1 MKLTIIFLAWAGS
14 GLLIA
19 GSFSLLRAYQKRKQ
33 KQFFHGYDGVY
44 EFEDVS
50 RSKGNGFPS
59 RLKEWK
65 YFEKMEDQL

>member
-1 MKLTIIFLAWAGS
+1 MKLTLFFLAWAGS

-19 GSFSLLRAYQKRKQ
+19 SSFSLLRSYQKRKQ
-33 KQFFHGYDGVY
+33 KQFFHGYDGLY

-50 RSKGNGFPS
+50 QKGREGFPT

-65 YFEKMEDQL
+65 YFEKMEDQI

>member
-1 MKLTIIFLAWAGS
+1 MKLTLFFLAWAGS

-33 KQFFHGYDGVY
+33 KPFHGYDGQY

-50 RSKGNGFPS
+50 HKGREGFPT

-65 YFEKMEDQL
+65 YFEKMEE